1 MARLSLI
8 LSVMGF
14 SSTIANTY
22 AFRNDCGTCEVPK
35 RDVINFMG
43 KKRHCESS
51 SNEMDSSSR
60 SDCGISDSSSDR
72 SNRRNRCAD
81 SSNSDS
87 GYSGDCSESYS
98 SCMSSSSS
106 SSCASNSEQYK
117 GKCATEL
124 EIPLEK
130 MKNTLFTYLIGF
142 EKQYKESVVAFLQGQ
157 ISQASVISSAYVSTQ
172 YTALLAA
179 LADLGF
185 VIPADVVTQ
194 LKAWDTAEA
203 SALARSIQE
212 TAVKVLKDLLCRVN
226 KMCHSDLM
234 GLIDS
239 GLFSSQVLS
248 AFSNMQPLIN
258 SYADELFA
266 KQMAVFESLNIEFT
280 SQAID
285 AIVIGLHLNGTDFIA
300 FFTAQVCAQQ
310 VSAQADL
317 AQLYLYL
324 DIMITASSTDFQAI
338 ALFEIQSIMN
348 KVFGTAIVP
357 PASTN
362 TPVTT
367 PPATTTPP
375 TQPTQPEQPTQPVS
389 PLPGSV

>member
-1 MARLSLI
+1 MARLSLL
-8 LSVMGF
+8 LSVIGF
-14 SSTIANTY
+14 SSTITGAY
-22 AFRNDCGTCEVPK
+22 ASSCGSCEPLRGGLLK
-35 RDVINFMG
+35 SFKN
-43 KKRHCESS
+43 RHSESCS
-51 SNEMDSSSR
+51 SEIDSYSR
-60 SDCGISDSSSDR
+60 SDSYSEDCKRRSRRNECSVSSTCDSSES
-72 SNRRNRCAD
+72 
-81 SSNSDS
+81 
-87 GYSGDCSESYS
+87 DCSGSYS

-172 YTALLAA
+172 YNALLAA
-179 LADLGF
+179 LAELGF
-185 VIPADVVTQ
+185 VIPADTVVPQ
-194 LKAWDTAEA
+194 LKALDTAEA

-226 KMCHSDLM
+226 KMCHCDLM

-239 GLFSSQVLS
+239 GLFASQVLS

-266 KQMAVFESLNIEFT
+266 KQIVVFESLGIEFS

-285 AIVIGLHLNGTDFIA
+285 AIVSGLHQNGTDFIA
-300 FFTAQVCAQQ
+300 FFTAQINAQQ
-310 VSAQADL
+310 LNTQADL
-317 AQLYLYL
+317 SQLFLYL
-324 DIMITASSTDFQAI
+324 DAMIATSSADFQAI

-348 KVFGTAIVP
+348 KVFGTAIVLPASISP
-357 PASTN
+357 PAE
-362 TPVTT
+362 
-367 PPATTTPP
+367 P
-375 TQPTQPEQPTQPVS
+375 TQPMATLPAPISPPAQPTQPVATV
-389 PLPGSV
+389 PGTA